1 MNATLQADDYRGLP
15 FWSWNGKLCET
26 ELRRQIRIFREM
38 GYAGFFMHSRSG
50 LNTEYLGREWF
61 DSVRAC
67 IDEARIQG
75 LEAWLYDED
84 RYASGSG
91 GGERHCSAAAGW
103 KKGIACK
110 AENRFCVFMSGS
122 TDRTPGTTGAASPT

>member
-67 IDEARIQG
+67 ID
-75 LEAWLYDED
+75 
-84 RYASGSG
+84 
-91 GGERHCSAAAGW
+91 
-103 KKGIACK
+103 
-110 AENRFCVFMSGS
+110 
-122 TDRTPGTTGAASPT
+122 